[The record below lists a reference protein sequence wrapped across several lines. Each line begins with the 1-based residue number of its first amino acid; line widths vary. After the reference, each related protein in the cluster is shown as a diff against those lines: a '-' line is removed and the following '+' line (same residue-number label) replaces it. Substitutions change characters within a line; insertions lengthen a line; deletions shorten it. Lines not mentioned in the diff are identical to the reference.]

1 MEDTQLMGD
10 MYGKVCLVTGA
21 SSGIGEATA
30 RGLARKNATVIGV
43 GNNPKR
49 IDKTKERI
57 ASETG
62 NEVEFIRADL
72 SNQAEVRKAAERF
85 RSKYQRLDVLI
96 NNAGSFF
103 PFRRKSED
111 GIEMNFALN
120 HLAYFLLTNML
131 LDILYASVPAR
142 VVNVSSNSH
151 YNNPIDFEDLQ
162 YEHRYRPL
170 KAYGRTKHA
179 NVLFTY
185 ELTHRLEG
193 TGVTANALHPGWVR
207 TKIARNLG
215 WLADLFMP
223 LIQINAMS
231 PEEGAMTSLY
241 LASSPEVKD
250 VSGKFFINCKQVNSD
265 PKTYDREAQA
275 RLWRISAEMTGIK

>member
-1 MEDTQLMGD
+1 MRDTNLMED

-30 RGLARKNATVIGV
+30 LGLARQNATVIGI
-43 GNNPKR
+43 GNNPRR
-49 IDKTKERI
+49 IDKTKEHI
-57 ASETG
+57 FSETG
-62 NEVEFIRADL
+62 NEIDFIRADL
-72 SNQAEVRKAAERF
+72 SRQSELRQAVDVF
-85 RSKYQRLDVLI
+85 RLKYQRLDVLI

-103 PFRRKSED
+103 PLRRESVD

-120 HLAYFLLTNML
+120 HLAYFMLTNLL
-131 LDILYASVPAR
+131 LDNLYASVPAR
-142 VVNVSSNSH
+142 IVNVSSNSH
-151 YNNPIDFEDLQ
+151 YGNPIDFTDIQ
-162 YEHRYRPL
+162 YKHSYRPL

-185 ELTHRLEG
+185 ELAQRLEG
-193 TGVTANALHPGWVR
+193 TSVTANALHPGWVR

-231 PEEGAMTSLY
+231 PEEGARTSLF
-241 LASSPEVKD
+241 LATSPEVED
-250 VSGKFFINCKQVNSD
+250 TSGKFFINCKQVDSD
-265 PKTYDREAQA
+265 PNTYDREAQS
-275 RLWRISAEMTGIK
+275 RLWRISAEMTDID